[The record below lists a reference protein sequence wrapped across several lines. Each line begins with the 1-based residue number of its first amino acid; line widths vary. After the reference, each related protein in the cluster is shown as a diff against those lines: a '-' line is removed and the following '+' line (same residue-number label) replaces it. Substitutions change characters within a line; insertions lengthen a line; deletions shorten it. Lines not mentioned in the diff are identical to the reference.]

1 MHEEIT
7 ALSLPVS
14 EQAAAWFC
22 ELSDGPRS
30 RRRQRE
36 FVRWLKASPQHI
48 EAFLAIAMLERD
60 LAELPIELDHAVR
73 LAGEAAGSVPLAVGG
88 ETAAAP
94 PRRRRRGA
102 GWLAAAVAAGCA
114 AAAALWL
121 VPGPSGDPGPVV
133 HRTDYGEQRS
143 LALGDGS
150 IVTLNTLSEV
160 AVRFGSDV
168 RHVELVSGEAMFD
181 VARDPR
187 RPFVVETGAVRLS
200 VLGTRFSVYR
210 KRDSVRLAVLEGV
223 VRATPP
229 GHPEAQVLVH
239 AGEGAI
245 ASGDGTIRRNDRID
259 LERALAWTERRLV
272 FDAVPLKDVVAE
284 FNRYNRRPLIV
295 QDPGLADREITS
307 VFFANDVSA
316 LVAFLELDPDVEVDY
331 GADAI
336 RIHRGR

>member
-1 MHEEIT
+1 MYEEFT
-7 ALSLPVS
+7 APSLPVS

-22 ELSDGPRS
+22 ELVDGARN
-30 RRRQRE
+30 RRRQRD

-48 EAFLAIAMLERD
+48 DAFLAIAMLERD
-60 LAELPIELDHAVR
+60 LAGLPIEMEEAVR
-73 LAGEAAGSVPLAVGG
+73 LAGEAAGPAIPLAAGG
-88 ETAAAP
+88 KTAAAA
-94 PRRRRRGA
+94 PRRVRRA
-102 GWLAAAVAAGCA
+102 GWLAAAAAACA

-121 VPGPSGDPGPVV
+121 APGSRVDPVPVV

-143 LALGDGS
+143 VALGDGS

-160 AVRFGSDV
+160 AVRFGSNV
-168 RHVELVSGEAMFD
+168 RHVELVAGEAMFD

-187 RPFVVETGAVRLS
+187 RPFVVEAGAVRLS
-200 VLGTRFSVYR
+200 VLGTRFAVYR
-210 KRDSVRLAVLEGV
+210 KADSVRLAVLEGV

-245 ASGDGTIRRNDRID
+245 ASRDGTIRRNDSID
-259 LERALAWTERRLV
+259 LERATAWTERRLV
-272 FDAVPLKDVVAE
+272 FNAAPLKDVVAE

-295 QDPGLADREITS
+295 QDPGLGEKKITS
-307 VFFANDVSA
+307 SFFANNVGA
-316 LVAFLELDPDVEVDY
+316 FVAFLELDPDIEVDY

-336 RIHRGR
+336 RIHRDR